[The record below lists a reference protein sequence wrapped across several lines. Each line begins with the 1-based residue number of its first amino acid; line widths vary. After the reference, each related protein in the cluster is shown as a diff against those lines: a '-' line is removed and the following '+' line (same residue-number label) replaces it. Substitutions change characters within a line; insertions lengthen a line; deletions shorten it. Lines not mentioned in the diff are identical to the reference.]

1 MKFWKEGNI
10 NELLEEKRTMQEGL
24 PSNITPM
31 KIEKI
36 ASKFKQLTEKGNV
49 NGALRLLTNN
59 MSNRILP
66 LSNKPLQLLHLKHLE
81 KQEAR
86 NQALFQGPIKQVHSI
101 VYTYTDEA
109 LVNKAA
115 IKTKSGCGPS
125 GFDADNWHRIL
136 VSKSFG
142 SC

>member
-10 NELLEEKRTMQEGL
+10 NELLEEKRTIQEGL

-66 LSNKPLQLLHLKHLE
+66 LSNKPLQLY
-81 KQEAR
+81 
-86 NQALFQGPIKQVHSI
+86 I
-101 VYTYTDEA
+101 
-109 LVNKAA
+109 
-115 IKTKSGCGPS
+115 
-125 GFDADNWHRIL
+125 
-136 VSKSFG
+136 
-142 SC
+142 